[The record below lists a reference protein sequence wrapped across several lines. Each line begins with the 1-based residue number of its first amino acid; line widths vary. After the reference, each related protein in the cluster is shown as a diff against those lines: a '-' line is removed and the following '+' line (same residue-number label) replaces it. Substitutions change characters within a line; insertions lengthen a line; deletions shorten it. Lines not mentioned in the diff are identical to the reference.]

1 MRNFGWNI
9 DAQDI
14 FALVLAFA
22 TAYLAIRM
30 GVPAT
35 GYGFGAI
42 VAIFFATLWII
53 EKLFNY
59 LFGKDHE

>member
-1 MRNFGWNI
+1 MRNIGWAI
-9 DAQDI
+9 DVQDI
-14 FALVLAFA
+14 IALVVAFA

-30 GVPAT
+30 GEPVT

-42 VAIFFATLWII
+42 VAIFFVTLWLV

-59 LFGKDHE
+59 LWRNRE